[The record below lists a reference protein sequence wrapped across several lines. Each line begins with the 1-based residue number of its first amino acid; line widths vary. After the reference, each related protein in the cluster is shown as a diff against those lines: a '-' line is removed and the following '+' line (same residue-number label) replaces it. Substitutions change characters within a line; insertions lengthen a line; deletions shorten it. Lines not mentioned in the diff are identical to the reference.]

1 METVRLKAELL
12 RGPGDAVTVTLEEGL
27 TMEKRELIC
36 IGCPM
41 GCPLTVTL
49 DGGAVVTVQGNTCP
63 RGDAYARREV
73 TAPTRIVTTTVRV
86 TGGTLPAVSC
96 KTRSDIPKEKIFD
109 VVRALKSVVVPAPV
123 HIGQIL
129 LPDAAG
135 TGVDVVATK
144 DVAEVWVHPVMK
156 ITFQKVKFSKKFG
169 QKSMAC
175 LNIAQRNRSFFG
187 FSTIF

>member
-1 METVRLKAELL
+1 MKQ
-12 RGPGDAVTVTLEEGL
+12 
-27 TMEKRELIC
+27 ELIC

-41 GCPLTVTL
+41 GCHLTAEVEN
-49 DGGAVVTVQGNTCP
+49 GAVTSVTGNTCP

-86 TGGTLPAVSC
+86 SGGILPAVSC

-144 DVAEVWVHPVMK
+144 DVAEV
-156 ITFQKVKFSKKFG
+156 
-169 QKSMAC
+169 
-175 LNIAQRNRSFFG
+175 
-187 FSTIF
+187 